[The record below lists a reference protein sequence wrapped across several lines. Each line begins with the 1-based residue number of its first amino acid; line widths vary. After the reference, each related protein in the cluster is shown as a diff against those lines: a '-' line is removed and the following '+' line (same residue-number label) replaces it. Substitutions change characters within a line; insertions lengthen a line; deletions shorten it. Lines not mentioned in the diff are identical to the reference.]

1 LFAYSNIRINP
12 GYILVPPKMP
22 PRGNVNNLTDIHA
35 IKIKAAFAAGPV
47 GRKDQEAE
55 IQE

>member
-1 LFAYSNIRINP
+1 M
-12 GYILVPPKMP
+12 VPH
-22 PRGNVNNLTDIHA
+22 GNVNNITDIHA

-55 IQE
+55 VQE